1 MQDSGGAVHP
11 WDNEVIIVV
20 IFIVAKRVS
29 YCLFINLRKCVRASF
44 HVHTHLHAHMLS
56 SFPSPATHAV

>member
-20 IFIVAKRVS
+20 IFIVTN
-29 YCLFINLRKCVRASF
+29 LNLRKCVRASF
-44 HVHTHLHAHMLS
+44 RVHTHLDAHVLS
-56 SFPSPATHAV
+56 SFPSPTAHTV